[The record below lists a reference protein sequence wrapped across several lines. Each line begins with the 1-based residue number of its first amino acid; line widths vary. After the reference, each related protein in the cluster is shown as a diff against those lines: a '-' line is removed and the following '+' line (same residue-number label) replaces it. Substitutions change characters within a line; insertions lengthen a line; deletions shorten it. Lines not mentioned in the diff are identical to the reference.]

1 MGKLINRRRVMKL
14 VSFIPGQDDL
24 VKSIEKYRRLYQ
36 YPNYMLGRTL
46 PVFNQGSQPDVVI
59 FAAHSDDD
67 VLGLGTI
74 LSRHKV
80 NGDSV
85 KVIFLTNG
93 SADFTGVRQSW
104 NLSKEEGEKRAK
116 IRDEEAV
123 ASLSL
128 IGIEQDE
135 IYCLGYPDGGTQ
147 RYVKEMYEDVY
158 NILMNWKPKKV
169 YTHCIE
175 GGHIDHDM
183 TSYAVKKACK
193 QLAYPN
199 LVEWAE
205 YNPLQPIGTKEIKF
219 RPDSIGHSEPT
230 IIDIS
235 EKEYLL
241 KKRMLSL
248 HFSQK
253 VEPYFQQG
261 EVIRMANLNEPEKEL
276 YKYCQ
281 IPNNRLI
288 PLLRKVNR
296 SIKKQT
302 NTVAES
308 LIF

>member
-1 MGKLINRRRVMKL
+1 MGKTINRRRVMKL
-14 VSFIPGQDDL
+14 VSLIPGQDQL

-36 YPNYMLGRTL
+36 YPDNMLGRTL
-46 PVFNQGSQPDVVI
+46 PIFNQGSQSDVII

-67 VLGLGTI
+67 VLGLGTV
-74 LSRHKV
+74 LSRHKE

-85 KVIFLTNG
+85 KVIFMTNG

-116 IRDEEAV
+116 IRYDEAV
-123 ASLSL
+123 AALSL
-128 IGIEQDE
+128 IDIQQDE

-147 RYVKEMYEDVY
+147 RYLKEMYEDVY
-158 NILMNWKPKKV
+158 NILENGKPKKV

-199 LVEWAE
+199 LIEWAE

-219 RPDSIGHSEPT
+219 RSDSISHSEPT

-235 EKEYLL
+235 EKECLL
-241 KKRMLSL
+241 KKKMLSL

-253 VEPYFQQG
+253 VEPYYQQG
-261 EVIRMANLNEPEKEL
+261 EAIRRPSLNQPEKEL

-288 PLLRKVNR
+288 PLVKKVNR
-296 SIKKQT
+296 SIKKQS
-302 NTVAES
+302 NTAVDS
-308 LIF
+308 LTV